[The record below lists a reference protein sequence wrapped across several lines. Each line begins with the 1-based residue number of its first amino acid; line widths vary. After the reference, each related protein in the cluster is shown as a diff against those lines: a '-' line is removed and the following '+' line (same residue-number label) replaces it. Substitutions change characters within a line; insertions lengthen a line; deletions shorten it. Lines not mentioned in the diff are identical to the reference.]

1 MTDLSNACELAEKAA
16 IKAGA
21 DEAEAYA
28 SLERE
33 VEVFIE
39 RNDIK
44 LGKAHSKATLGVR
57 LFKKKSLGFAVVND
71 LSSNSIKE
79 AVSNAIKMARAS
91 PADLFN
97 ALPQNSK
104 IKLLSGIYDRRAEN
118 FEPKETLEKAV
129 LMLRTAKDYD
139 KRVTVDSGTFN
150 SSLVSHAIR
159 NSNGIEAAEKISM
172 FSWAIIGMAVEGK
185 EVSSFDYQSGGT
197 HNVKEIDAE
206 RSAKEFAINIVES
219 LGARK
224 AESFTG
230 TVLFSPDAVA
240 EVIVSPIIASSNAN
254 SVQKWMSKFAS
265 KLGKKIADES
275 LTVIDDGTFVKG
287 LAAASFDREGVP
299 HKKLKVVENGVLRSF
314 MHNTYTAAKDGV
326 KSTGHAAGG
335 ARNSPAVG
343 PTNIIIPEGSEKLD
357 SVIKEIR
364 KGLLVTR
371 FSGNASSVSGD
382 FSGVVK
388 GGFLIENG
396 RKKFPVKETLI
407 AGNIYESIV
416 HIKNISK
423 ERKMVGTFLLPYL
436 CIDKISITAG

>member
-1 MTDLSNACELAEKAA
+1 MTDLLDACELAEKAA
-16 IKAGA
+16 IRIGA

-28 SLERE
+28 SLEKE

-71 LSSNSIKE
+71 LSPNSIKGT
-79 AVSNAIKMARAS
+79 VSNAMKMARTA
-91 PADLFN
+91 PADKFN
-97 ALPQNSK
+97 ALPQLSK
-104 IKLLSGIYDRRAEN
+104 IKLLSGIYDRKAEN
-118 FEPKETLEKAV
+118 FEPKDALEEAV
-129 LMLRTAKDYD
+129 LMLRTAKDHD
-139 KRVTVDSGTFN
+139 RRVTVDSGAFN
-150 SSLVSHAIR
+150 STLVSHAIR
-159 NSNGIEAAEKISM
+159 NSNGIEASEKISI
-172 FSWAIIGMAVEGK
+172 FSWAIMGMAVEGK

-197 HNVKEIDAE
+197 HDVKEIDAE
-206 RSAKEFAINIVES
+206 KSAKEFATNIVES

-224 AESFTG
+224 VESFKG
-230 TVLFSPDAVA
+230 IALFSPDAVA

-254 SVQKWMSKFAS
+254 SVQKGMSKFAS

-275 LTVIDDGTFVKG
+275 LTIIDDGTFVKG
-287 LAAASFDREGVP
+287 LAAASFDREGVS
-299 HKKLKVVENGVLRSF
+299 HKELKIVENGVLRSF

-335 ARNSPAVG
+335 ARNSPSVG
-343 PTNIIIPEGSEKLD
+343 PTNIIIPEGSEKLN
-357 SVIKEIR
+357 SIIKEIR
-364 KGLLVTR
+364 KGVLVTR
-371 FSGNASSVSGD
+371 FSGNVSSVSGD

-388 GGFLIENG
+388 GGFLIDNG

-407 AGNIYESIV
+407 AGNIYESISCV
-416 HIKNISK
+416 KNISK
-423 ERKMVGTFLLPYL
+423 KRKMVGTFLLPYL